1 MNREAHIEKL
11 KNDTFDILVIG
22 GGATGVGVALD
33 AATRGLKVA
42 LVERDDYAAGTSSRS
57 TKLLHGGVRYLE
69 QAVKRLDKTQFNLVR
84 DALKERALLIKLA
97 PHLAKPLPI
106 LTPLYTW
113 FEVPYLMTGLKL
125 YDLLAGRANL
135 GSSRFMSAGAA
146 AQRFPMLRKE
156 GLRGAVLYFD
166 GQFDDA
172 RMNVAIALTA
182 AEHGAALANHVEVTA
197 LLKHDGRLTGA
208 RVRDR
213 LTDDTWEVAARVVVN
228 ATGPFADSIRR
239 MDDPNAPAMLT
250 ASSGVHIVL
259 NKSFSPP
266 QTGLLIPQTEDGRVL
281 FILPWMGYTLVGTTD
296 SPAPIEAHP
305 RATED
310 EITYLLRHVA
320 KYFDLPVTRDD
331 VLASWSGLRPLV
343 SNPKAADTAR
353 LSRDHVLNTS
363 ASGLLTITG
372 GKWTTY
378 RKMALDTVTQ
388 AVAQG
393 NLPAGPSQTE
403 MVPLY
408 GGKNYSPEGAARLQE
423 EHRVAADIA
432 QYLSH
437 AYGDQAQHV
446 ITHGSQDRL
455 LPRHPHTEAE
465 VIYAAKHESARSTI
479 DVLARR
485 MRLAFLDQKAALE
498 VVPKVADLLADTLG
512 WNDTKRQQDKEAAR
526 NYLSTN
532 KTVRVTAS

>member
-1 MNREAHIEKL
+1 MNREAHIDNL
-11 KNDTFDILVIG
+11 KNSTFDMLVIG

-42 LVERDDYAAGTSSRS
+42 LVERDDYASGTSSRS

-69 QAVKRLDKTQFNLVR
+69 QAVKRLDRTQFNLVR

-135 GSSRFMSAGAA
+135 GSSRFVGAGAA
-146 AQRFPMLRKE
+146 AKRFPMLRKD
-156 GLRGAVLYFD
+156 GLRGAVLYYD

-172 RMNVAIALTA
+172 RMNVSIALTA
-182 AEHGAALANHVEVTA
+182 AEHGAVLANHVAVTQ
-197 LLKHDGRLTGA
+197 LIKRDGRVAGAGVRDMLTGS
-208 RVRDR
+208 
-213 LTDDTWEVAARVVVN
+213 TWEIDARVVIN

-239 MDDPNAPAMLT
+239 MDDPDAPAMLT

-259 NKSFSPP
+259 DEKFSPP
-266 QTGLLIPQTEDGRVL
+266 ETGLLIPQTEDGRVL
-281 FILPWMGYTLVGTTD
+281 FILPWMGYTLIGTTD
-296 SPAPIEAHP
+296 NPAPIEAHP
-305 RATED
+305 EATED
-310 EITYLLRHVA
+310 EIAYLLRHVA
-320 KYFDLPVTRDD
+320 QYFDLPVTRED

-343 SNPKAADTAR
+343 SNLKAVDTAR

-388 AVAQG
+388 AVTQG
-393 NLPAGPSQTE
+393 NLAAGPSRTE
-403 MVPLY
+403 TTHLV
-408 GGKNYSPEGAARLQE
+408 GGKNYNPEGIMQLREKYALSAD
-423 EHRVAADIA
+423 VAE
-432 QYLSH
+432 YLNR
-437 AYGDQAQHV
+437 AYGDQAGHV
-446 ITHGSQDRL
+446 VTAGSQDRL
-455 LPRHPHTEAE
+455 LPRHPHIEAE
-465 VIYAAKHESARSTI
+465 VIHAAKHESARSTI

-485 MRLAFLDQKAALE
+485 TRLAFLDQKAALE
-498 VVPKVADLLADTLG
+498 VIPKVADLLADTLN
-512 WNDTKRQQDKEAAR
+512 WNDNQKQQDKEAAR
-526 NYLSTN
+526 SYLSID
-532 KTVRVTAS
+532 KTIKVAAS